1 MTLFLIRRL
10 QQSIVVLLVMSFVVF
25 AGVFAIGNPIDS
37 LISPEATEQER
48 EKAISQLG
56 LDQPLYAQ
64 YFVFLKNVSR
74 GELGTSFVHNRPAIK
89 LILERLPAT
98 LELTVAALVFAII
111 VGIPLGL
118 LAGLNTESLIGRGI
132 LSSSI
137 LFFSLP
143 TFWVG
148 LMMILLFS
156 INLGWLP
163 TTGRGET
170 VEIWGID
177 ASFLTLDGLRH
188 LAMPAVNLGLYPLA
202 LIIRLTASGTQET
215 IPLEF
220 MKLAKA
226 KGLRR
231 RRIIFIHLLKNIM
244 IPIVTVIGLQ
254 FSVILAFAVVTE
266 SIFAWPGMGRL
277 IIDSINLL
285 DRPVIVAYL
294 LVTVVVFLIV
304 NILVD
309 ILYSILDPRVR
320 LGGM

>member
-1 MTLFLIRRL
+1 MIPFIVRRL
-10 QQSIVVLLVMSFVVF
+10 LHSIVVMLVMSFVVF
-25 AGVFAIGNPIDS
+25 AGVFAIGNPVDS
-37 LISPEATEQER
+37 LINPDSTQQEKER
-48 EKAISQLG
+48 AIEQLG
-56 LDQPLYAQ
+56 LDRPLLEQ
-64 YFVFLKNVSR
+64 YFIFLKNVTR

-98 LELTVAALVFAII
+98 LELTVAALLFAF
-111 VGIPLGL
+111 VLGVPLGL
-118 LAGLNTESLIGRGI
+118 VAGLHPETLFGRGI

-148 LMMILLFS
+148 LMMIMVFAVDL
-156 INLGWLP
+156 NWLP

-170 VEIWGID
+170 VDLWGYK

-188 LAMPAVNLGLYPLA
+188 LVLPAVNLGLYPLA
-202 LIIRLTASGTQET
+202 LMIRLTASGTQET
-215 IPLEF
+215 LPQDFIKF
-220 MKLAKA
+220 AQA

-231 RRIIFIHLLKNIM
+231 SRIIFRHLLKNIM
-244 IPIVTVIGLQ
+244 IPIVTVLGLQ
-254 FSVILAFAVVTE
+254 FSVLLAFAVVTE

-294 LVTVVVFLIV
+294 LVTVIVFLSV
-304 NILVD
+304 NLLVD
-309 ILYSILDPRVR
+309 IVYSALDPRVR
-320 LGGM
+320 LSKL

>member
-64 YFVFLKNVSR
+64 YFVFSTHVSR
-74 GELGTSFVHNRPAIK
+74 GELGTSRVHNRPAIK

-163 TTGRGET
+163 TL
-170 VEIWGID
+170 
-177 ASFLTLDGLRH
+177 S
-188 LAMPAVNLGLYPLA
+188 
-202 LIIRLTASGTQET
+202 LIHI
-215 IPLEF
+215 
-220 MKLAKA
+220 
-226 KGLRR
+226 
-231 RRIIFIHLLKNIM
+231 
-244 IPIVTVIGLQ
+244 
-254 FSVILAFAVVTE
+254 
-266 SIFAWPGMGRL
+266 
-277 IIDSINLL
+277 
-285 DRPVIVAYL
+285 
-294 LVTVVVFLIV
+294 
-304 NILVD
+304 
-309 ILYSILDPRVR
+309 
-320 LGGM
+320 

>member
-10 QQSIVVLLVMSFVVF
+10 LQSVMVLLVMSFVVF

-56 LDQPLYAQ
+56 LDRPLYAQ
-64 YFVFLKNVSR
+64 YFVFLKNISR

-98 LELTVAALVFAII
+98 LELTTAALGFAII
-111 VGIPLGL
+111 FGIPLGL
-118 LAGLNTESLIGRGI
+118 LAGLHPESLVGRGI
-132 LSSSI
+132 LSGSI

-156 INLGWLP
+156 IKLGWLP
-163 TTGRGET
+163 TTGRGDT
-170 VEIWGID
+170 VDLWGLRV
-177 ASFLTLDGLRH
+177 SFLTLDGLRH
-188 LAMPAVNLGLYPLA
+188 LAMPAINLGLYPLA

-215 IPLEF
+215 VPLEY
-220 MKLAKA
+220 MKFAKA
-226 KGLRR
+226 KGLRLH
-231 RRIIFIHLLKNIM
+231 RIILVHLMKNIM

-304 NILVD
+304 NIFVD
-309 ILYSILDPRVR
+309 VLYSILDPRVR
-320 LGGM
+320 LGQM

>member
-10 QQSIVVLLVMSFVVF
+10 LQSLMVLLVMSFVVF

-37 LISPEATEQER
+37 LISPEATERER
-48 EKAISQLG
+48 EEAISDLG
-56 LDQPLYAQ
+56 LDRPLYAQ
-64 YFVFLKNVSR
+64 YFVFLKNVSK
-74 GELGTSFVHNRPAIK
+74 GELGTSFVHNRPAIQ

-98 LELTVAALVFAII
+98 LELTVAALLFAI
-111 VGIPLGL
+111 VLGIPLGV
-118 LAGLNTESLIGRGI
+118 LAGLNPESLVGRGI
-132 LSSSI
+132 LSVSI

-156 INLGWLP
+156 ITLGWLP

-170 VEIWGID
+170 VELLGIQV
-177 ASFLTLDGLRH
+177 SFLTLDGLRH
-188 LAMPAVNLGLYPLA
+188 LAMPAINLGFYPLA
-202 LIIRLTASGTQET
+202 LITRLTASGTQENV
-215 IPLEF
+215 PLEY
-220 MKLAKA
+220 MKFAKA
-226 KGLRR
+226 KGLRT
-231 RRIIFIHLLKNIM
+231 RRIVSVHLLKNIL

-294 LVTVVVFLIV
+294 LVTVVVFLIANV
-304 NILVD
+304 LVD
-309 ILYSILDPRVR
+309 IVYSILDPRVR
-320 LGGM
+320 LGRM

>member
-10 QQSIVVLLVMSFVVF
+10 LQSLMVLLVMSFVVF

-48 EKAISQLG
+48 DEAISDLG
-56 LDQPLYAQ
+56 LDRPLYVQ
-64 YFVFLKNVSR
+64 YFVFLKNVSQ
-74 GELGTSFVHNRPAIK
+74 GELGTSFVHNRPAIRI
-89 LILERLPAT
+89 ILERLPAT
-98 LELTVAALVFAII
+98 LELTVAALLFAIFL
-111 VGIPLGL
+111 GIPFGL
-118 LAGLNTESLIGRGI
+118 LAGLKSESLVGRGI
-132 LSSSI
+132 LSVSI

-156 INLGWLP
+156 ITLGWLP
-163 TTGRGET
+163 TTGRGDT
-170 VEIWGID
+170 VNLMGVQV
-177 ASFLTLDGLRH
+177 SFLTLDGLRH
-188 LAMPAVNLGLYPLA
+188 LAMPAINLGLYPLA
-202 LIIRLTASGTQET
+202 LITRLTASGTQENV
-215 IPLEF
+215 PLEY
-220 MKLAKA
+220 MKFAQA
-226 KGLRR
+226 KGLRK
-231 RRIIFIHLLKNIM
+231 RRIISVHLLKNIL

-304 NILVD
+304 NVLVD
-309 ILYSILDPRVR
+309 IVYSILDPRVR
-320 LGGM
+320 LGRM